1 MAKKR
6 GLGRGLDAL
15 LSSAHLE
22 AQIQSDLGTDP
33 EPTPANSDG
42 YFNLDVTKIQRGKYQ
57 PRRDLE
63 PQALEDLTNSIKAQG
78 VIQPIIIRPI
88 SAPEV
93 GQETA
98 IKYEIIAGERR
109 WQASQLA
116 GLETIPVIIK
126 DASDEAT
133 IAMALIENIQ
143 RENLNAME
151 EAIAL
156 KRLQD
161 EFELSQQEVADAV
174 GKSRSAVTNL
184 LRLTKLTSPVR
195 KLLEYGDIDMGHAR
209 SLLGLEGETQV
220 QVANEVVT
228 KAMSVRQ
235 TEELVRKW
243 QSGLLPK
250 QARGKPVLDV
260 NLEQISKELAAR
272 FSAKVEIRQNAKGK
286 GKITIAFDDDDRLE
300 AILASL

>member
-1 MAKKR
+1 
-6 GLGRGLDAL
+6 
-15 LSSAHLE
+15 
-22 AQIQSDLGTDP
+22 
-33 EPTPANSDG
+33 
-42 YFNLDVTKIQRGKYQ
+42 
-57 PRRDLE
+57 
-63 PQALEDLTNSIKAQG
+63 
-78 VIQPIIIRPI
+78 
-88 SAPEV
+88 
-93 GQETA
+93 
-98 IKYEIIAGERR
+98 
-109 WQASQLA
+109 
-116 GLETIPVIIK
+116 
-126 DASDEAT
+126 
-133 IAMALIENIQ
+133 
-143 RENLNAME
+143 ME

>member
-15 LSSAHLE
+15 LSSTHLE
-22 AQIQSDLGTDP
+22 AQIGADLASADQQI
-33 EPTPANSDG
+33 AIDG
-42 YFNLDVTKIQRGKYQ
+42 YMVLQLDKIQRGKYQ

-63 PQALEDLTNSIKAQG
+63 PQALEDLANSIRAQG
-78 VIQPIIIRPI
+78 VMQPIIIRPV
-88 SAPEV
+88 SDEM
-93 GQETA
+93 
-98 IKYEIIAGERR
+98 YEIIAGERR

-116 GLETIPVIIK
+116 GLDSIPVIVK
-126 DASDEAT
+126 DVSDEAA

-161 EFELSQQEVADAV
+161 EFELTQQEVADAV

-184 LRLTKLTSPVR
+184 LRLTKLTDDVR

-209 SLLGLEGETQV
+209 ALLGLEGDLQIE
-220 QVANEVVT
+220 VARDVAA
-228 KAMSVRQ
+228 KGMSVRQ

-243 QSGLLPK
+243 QSGELPK
-250 QARGKPVLDV
+250 QPLVKPKPDV
-260 NLEQISKELAAR
+260 NLQKISSQLATK
-272 FSAKVEIRQNAKGK
+272 FSAKVDIKQNAKGS
-286 GKITIAFDDDDRLE
+286 GKITISFENAEKLE